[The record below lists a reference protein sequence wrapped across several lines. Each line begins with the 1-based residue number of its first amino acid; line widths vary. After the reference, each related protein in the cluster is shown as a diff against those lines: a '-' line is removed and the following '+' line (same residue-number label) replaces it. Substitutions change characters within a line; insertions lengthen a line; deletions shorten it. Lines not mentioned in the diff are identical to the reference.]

1 MKNIIKKILKEQV
14 NDKVITKV
22 LSRLEKGLIKAPY
35 YDNLDLIGLTQDE
48 IKAVLEK
55 FIGGKLT
62 YGNGRLVIVQGD
74 NVEYK
79 EYDDKTWVIRKFDR
93 QLTTFMEDS
102 SGYWFKK
109 EFDENGNMTRFENSR
124 GQWSKKEYDENNKL
138 IYIEDSDEGIILDKR

>member
-1 MKNIIKKILKEQV
+1 MKHIIKQILKEQLS
-14 NDKVITKV
+14 DKVMTKV

-35 YDNLDLIGLTQDE
+35 YDNLDKIGLTQDE
-48 IKAVLEK
+48 IKVVLEK

-62 YGNGRLVIVQGD
+62 YGNGRLVIVQSE

-79 EYDDKTWVIRKFDR
+79 EYYDKSWVIRKFDG
-93 QLTTFMEDS
+93 QFTTFMEDS
-102 SGYWFKK
+102 SGYLFEK
-109 EFDENGNMTRFENSR
+109 EFDENGNMIGFKNSR